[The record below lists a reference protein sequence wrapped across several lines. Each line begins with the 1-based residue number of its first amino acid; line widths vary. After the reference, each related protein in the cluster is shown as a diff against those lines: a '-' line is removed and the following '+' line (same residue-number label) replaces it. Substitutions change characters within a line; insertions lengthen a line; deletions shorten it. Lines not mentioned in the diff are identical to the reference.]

1 MKKVPGG
8 ALQESVL
15 VDGVAFKRT
24 FSHRSTVKAPQRGT
38 LGSTVKAPQ
47 RGTLGSTVT

>member
-24 FSHRSTVKAPQRGT
+24 FSYAYTILTRVVSTMAF
-38 LGSTVKAPQ
+38 
-47 RGTLGSTVT
+47 

>member
-1 MKKVPGG
+1 MLLHPPPPLVPPPRQVPGG

-24 FSHRSTVKAPQRGT
+24 FSYAYTILTRVVPTMAF
-38 LGSTVKAPQ
+38 
-47 RGTLGSTVT
+47 